1 MDKKLAVLVIHG
13 MGTQRPDFAD
23 GMIEEVN
30 GRIDDAGKDPAQ
42 IAWQPAFWS
51 DILAPREAA
60 FLKRARKQGELDYIG
75 LRRFVLGALG
85 DASAYQKVE
94 STENSTYVQIHTRLG
109 EAITRLYQE
118 GLGGR
123 PSPLLIMAHSLG
135 GHIMSNY
142 IWDMQKPGA
151 GAGLSPFER
160 LHWLAG
166 IITFGCNI
174 PLFTFAYEAIR
185 AIRFPPPHLSPAL
198 KPLARWNNYYDP
210 DDVLGYPLRPI
221 SASYREAVSK
231 DVAINVGSIFSSWNP
246 MSHSGYWTDND
257 FTRAASRQLLRF
269 L

>member
-13 MGTQRPDFAD
+13 MGSQQPDFAE
-23 GMIEEVN
+23 GMIDEVD
-30 GRIDDAGKDPAQ
+30 GRIDAAGRDHGQ
-42 IAWQPAFWS
+42 IAWQPVFWA
-51 DILAPREAA
+51 DILAPRETD

-75 LRRFVLGALG
+75 LRRFVVGALG
-85 DASAYQKVE
+85 DATAYQKLE
-94 STENSTYVQIHTRLG
+94 SSENSTYAQIHARLG
-109 EAITRLYQE
+109 KAISDLYNQV
-118 GLGGR
+118 LGGH
-123 PSPLLIMAHSLG
+123 PVPLIIMAHSLG

-151 GAGLSPFER
+151 GTGLSPFER

-174 PLFTFAYEAIR
+174 PLFTFAYEAVQ
-185 AIRFPPPHLSPAL
+185 AIRFPPTQLSPAL
-198 KPLARWNNYYDP
+198 KTLARWNNYYDP

-221 SASYREAVSK
+221 GASYRQTVSK
-231 DVAINVGSIFSSWNP
+231 DIAINVGSIFTSWNP

-257 FTRAASRQLLRF
+257 FTRATTRQLLHF

>member
-1 MDKKLAVLVIHG
+1 MEKKLAVMVIHG
-13 MGTQRPDFAD
+13 MGTQQPDFAD
-23 GMIEEVN
+23 GMIEEIN
-30 GRIDDAGKDPAQ
+30 GRIAAAGRDPAK
-42 IAWQPAFWS
+42 IAWQPAYWS
-51 DILAPREAA
+51 DILAPRETA
-60 FLKRARKQGELDYIG
+60 FLKRARKQGDLDYIG

-85 DASAYQKVE
+85 DASAYQKVD
-94 STENSTYVQIHTRLG
+94 SSDNSTYVQIHTRLG

-118 GLGGR
+118 GLGG
-123 PSPLLIMAHSLG
+123 SPKPLVIMAHSLG

-151 GAGLSPFER
+151 GSGLSPFER

-174 PLFTFAYEAIR
+174 PLFTFAYEEVR
-185 AIRFPPPHLSPAL
+185 AIRFPPRQLSPVL
-198 KPLARWNNYYDP
+198 KTLARWNNYYDP

-221 SASYREAVSK
+221 SASYRETVNK
-231 DVAINVGSIFSSWNP
+231 DIAINVGSILSSWNP

-257 FTRAASRQLLRF
+257 FTRAAATQLLHF